1 MVKNLHPQLL
11 ALLALLTALPSL
23 AQYQTQDTLAP
34 PNQGTGDTGT
44 EMLRS
49 IELST
54 GAQHLSND
62 YGDWRD
68 VTLRGA
74 YGSGANVWQ
83 GELSA
88 KREFGQNGSFLG
100 LSDTVTISP
109 DWFAMLSIGAGD
121 GAFYLPQFRSDAFLY
136 RKWLEQRNL
145 VTSLGAGYYRAP
157 DGHTDQSL
165 SLGAVYYFSEPW
177 ILEAGVRYNYSD
189 PGSIRSNQQFVAA
202 TYGTVGHDVVTARYG
217 WGAEG
222 YLAIASN
229 VTLVNFDS
237 HQASLSWRHW
247 FNRKSGVLLAA
258 EQYTNPS
265 YQRQGITVGLFHQ
278 F

>member
-1 MVKNLHPQLL
+1 MAAKFLPQLF
-11 ALLALLTALPSL
+11 ALIALTVSLPIR
-23 AQYQTQDTLAP
+23 AQYQIPDAVGP
-34 PNQGTGDTGT
+34 TGT
-44 EMLRS
+44 ATRASSTDLLRS

-68 VTLRGA
+68 VTLRGS
-74 YGSGANVWQ
+74 YEVGSSVWQ
-83 GELSA
+83 GELAA
-88 KREFGQNGSFLG
+88 KREFGQNGNFLG
-100 LSDTVTISP
+100 LSDTVTFNP
-109 DWFAMLSIGAGD
+109 DWFAMLSVGAGD

-145 VTSLGAGYYRAP
+145 VTSFGAGYYRAP
-157 DGHTDQSL
+157 DGHTDRSM
-165 SLGAVYYFSEPW
+165 SLGAAYYFTQPW
-177 ILEAGVRYNYSD
+177 ILEAGVRFNYSD

-217 WGAEG
+217 WGGEG
-222 YLAIASN
+222 YQAIASN

-237 HQASLSWRHW
+237 RQTSVSWRHW
-247 FNRKSGVLLAA
+247 FNRKSGVLLSG